1 MKHNGNIS
9 THSTFSKILQKINEH
24 ANNFAIPYTSFGYF
38 GLIAYPFYFFIWKIA
53 NSTGYENLPLRLI
66 VSALCIPLIY
76 HERWPQKLQK
86 FLALYWYFT
95 MLYCLPFLFTFLI
108 LKNNLS
114 PISILNVLAILTLAV
129 LLLDALALA
138 IILPLGILFGWLA
151 YKCTTPYTAIFLSDP
166 TGVFITYASVILVG
180 ALFTNRKDKL
190 HQDKYQ
196 TMQALGATIAHELR
210 NPLGTLNIS
219 TALLKKKMSAL
230 LQISKNT
237 AKTNEE
243 SHHLSEI
250 EQSAEEEFAAM
261 HRVIGSTFTFID
273 MLLLN
278 LSPAINEAKVENFS
292 ISDSIDEALSNYPFM
307 GKQRALI
314 VWERHPEKDFIIEGE
329 KLLLIHVLFN
339 LLKNSLYYIAKAKK
353 GNIEIWL
360 ETGEKTNKL
369 YFKDTGT
376 GIAKEHIPHIFKR
389 FFSKTYHG
397 AGVGLTFCQW
407 VMENLGGKI
416 TCESEEGHYTLFT
429 LQFPNN
435 T

>member
-1 MKHNGNIS
+1 M
-9 THSTFSKILQKINEH
+9 TVL
-24 ANNFAIPYTSFGYF
+24 
-38 GLIAYPFYFFIWKIA
+38 
-53 NSTGYENLPLRLI
+53 
-66 VSALCIPLIY
+66 VLC
-76 HERWPQKLQK
+76 
-86 FLALYWYFT
+86 
-95 MLYCLPFLFTFLI
+95 
-108 LKNNLS
+108 
-114 PISILNVLAILTLAV
+114 V
-129 LLLDALALA
+129 LLLDTLTLS
-138 IILPLGILFGWLA
+138 IILPVGIFLGWAA
-151 YKCTTPYTAIFLSDP
+151 YKFTTQTPITLPPNLS
-166 TGVFITYASVILVG
+166 GIIITSASVVLFG
-180 ALFTNRKDKL
+180 ALFANRKDKL

-219 TALLKKKMSAL
+219 TALLKKKMTAL
-230 LQISKNT
+230 LQISKDT

-243 SHHLSEI
+243 NHHLSEI

-278 LSPAINEAKVENFS
+278 LSPTINEAKVENFS
-292 ISDSIDEALSNYPFM
+292 IGDSIDEALSNFPFM

-314 VWERHPEKDFIIEGE
+314 IWEKHPEKDFIVKGE
-329 KLLLIHVLFN
+329 KLLLIHVFFN

-353 GNIEIWL
+353 GKVEIWL
-360 ETGEKTNKL
+360 EPGAKINKI

-376 GIAKEHIPHIFKR
+376 GIAKEHLPHIFKR